1 MTPLRFDRPPWALRK
16 AKLDNLVL
24 VPANLLPFKAH
35 YQQLANQQ
43 PQGTTIVVLPEE
55 THPQRQALETVVTTL
70 QARGRA
76 VRTINQD
83 QERRQKAR

>member
-1 MTPLRFDRPPWALRK
+1 MTPHRFSRPPRTLRK

-43 PQGTTIVVLPEE
+43 PPGTTVVVLPEE

-70 QARGRA
+70 QAKGRA
-76 VRTINQD
+76 VQTIKQG